1 MNAERMRVLEML
13 EQGKVTAAEAAELLH
28 ALDDEERHPQQ
39 RPGGGHEDSRPKW
52 FRVRVTDTSTGRPR
66 ANIAIPYG
74 MVRFGIGFAP
84 GSFSFRKKGMPRQVD
99 DVLEALRHGK
109 RGTLFDV
116 TDNSDGDR
124 IEIIVE

>member
-1 MNAERMRVLEML
+1 MNAERLRVLEML

-28 ALDDEERHPQQ
+28 ALGGEERQK
-39 RPGGGHEDSRPKW
+39 RDVSAGHEDSKPKW
-52 FRVRVTDTSTGRPR
+52 FRVRVTDTATGRAR

-84 GSFSFRKKGMPRQVD
+84 GHFSFRKKGMPRQVD
-99 DVLEALRHGK
+99 DVIDALRTGR

-116 TDNSDGDR
+116 TDNGDGER